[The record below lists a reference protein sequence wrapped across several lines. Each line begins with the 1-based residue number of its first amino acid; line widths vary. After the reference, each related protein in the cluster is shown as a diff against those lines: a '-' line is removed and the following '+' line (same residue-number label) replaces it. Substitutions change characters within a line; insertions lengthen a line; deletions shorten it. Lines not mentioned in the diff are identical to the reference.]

1 MNKIVESDRHMDP
14 PVDQRAGKP
23 VAPASKREVY
33 RRRDQWM
40 GYLFIAPWLIGF
52 FVFTLI
58 PMVASLLLGFTDYH
72 LTAAPN
78 WVGVD
83 NYVRMFTSD
92 QRYWTSVRVTFY
104 YIFTAVPLR
113 LIVALAIA
121 MLLNNSRRAT
131 SYYRAAFYAPS
142 IIGGSVA
149 VAIMW
154 RQMFGLTGVVNA
166 FLAIFGIEGSAWIG
180 NPTTAIWT
188 LILLAA
194 WQFGSPMLIFLAGL
208 KQIPRELYEAAA
220 IDGASEW
227 DQFRHITLP
236 MLSPIIFFNLV
247 MQMIS
252 GFLVFTQALVIT
264 NGGPMDLTLVYAL
277 YLYQRAFIVFQMGYS
292 SAMAWVL
299 LLVIGVFTAINFKF
313 SSQWVFYEN
322 KAD

>member
-1 MNKIVESDRHMDP
+1 MDKTAESDRHPDP
-14 PVDQRAGKP
+14 PIDLPADTRM
-23 VAPASKREVY
+23 APRKGRISY
-33 RRRDQWM
+33 RQRDQWM
-40 GYLFIAPWLIGF
+40 GYLFISPWLIGF

-58 PMVASLLLGFTDYH
+58 PMLASLFLGFTDYH
-72 LTAAPN
+72 LT
-78 WVGVD
+78 GVPKWIGID

-92 QRYWTSVRVTFY
+92 LRYWKSVRATFF

-113 LIVALAIA
+113 LIVALAVA
-121 MLLNNSRRAT
+121 MLLNNGRRIT
-131 SYYRAAFYAPS
+131 SIYRAAFYAPS
-142 IIGGSVA
+142 IVGTSVA
-149 VAIMW
+149 VAIVW
-154 RQMFGLTGVVNA
+154 RQLFGMTGVVNA
-166 FLAIFGIEGSAWIG
+166 FLAILGIEGSAWIG
-180 NPTTAIWT
+180 NPNTAIWT

-227 DQFRHITLP
+227 GQFVNITLP
-236 MLSPIIFFNLV
+236 MLSPIIFFNLI

-252 GFLVFTQALVIT
+252 GFMVFTQALVIT
-264 NGGPMDLTLVYAL
+264 NGGPMDTTLVYAL

-299 LLVIGVFTAINFKF
+299 LLVIGIFTAINFKF

>member
-1 MNKIVESDRHMDP
+1 MDKVVESDRHPDPLVDP
-14 PVDQRAGKP
+14 PAGSRSAP
-23 VAPASKREVY
+23 VKGWRSY

-58 PMVASLLLGFTDYH
+58 PMVASLILGFTDYH

-78 WVGVD
+78 WIGVD
-83 NYVRMFTSD
+83 NYVKMFTSD
-92 QRYWTSVRVTFY
+92 QRYWKSVRATFF

-113 LIVALAIA
+113 LLVALSIA
-121 MLLNNSRRAT
+121 MLLNNARRFT
-131 SYYRAAFYAPS
+131 SFYRAAFYAPS
-142 IIGGSVA
+142 IVGTSVA

-154 RQMFGLTGVVNA
+154 RQIFGLTGFVNA
-166 FLAIFGIEGSAWIG
+166 FLAIVGIEGSAWIG
-180 NPTTAIWT
+180 NPDTAIWT

-208 KQIPRELYEAAA
+208 KQIPHELYEAAA

-227 DQFRHITLP
+227 DQFIHITVP
-236 MLSPIIFFNLV
+236 MLSPIIFFNLI

-252 GFLVFTQALVIT
+252 GFMVFTQALVIT
-264 NGGPMDLTLVYAL
+264 NGGPMDTTLVYAL